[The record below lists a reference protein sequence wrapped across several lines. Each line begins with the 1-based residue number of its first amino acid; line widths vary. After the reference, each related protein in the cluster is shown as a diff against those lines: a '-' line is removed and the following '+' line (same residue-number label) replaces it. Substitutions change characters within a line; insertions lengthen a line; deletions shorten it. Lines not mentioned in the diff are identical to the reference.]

1 MMIIRL
7 RSESSFLKFRIFDFN
22 FYSASSSMPL
32 TAFITYNTQNQ
43 YTVESDKLKIVL
55 IEIAIFCVVR
65 HNRTLSEAILGIKKK
80 ERESFVPYFR
90 FNVAPEITSRT
101 YICIFKFNLYIKIPF
116 FIDLESHVDSIKA
129 KRAAKVK

>member
-1 MMIIRL
+1 MIIIRL

-80 ERESFVPYFR
+80 KRENPLFHILDSTLHQKSLRVH
-90 FNVAPEITSRT
+90 TSAYSNST
-101 YICIFKFNLYIKIPF
+101 FTSKFHSL
-116 FIDLESHVDSIKA
+116 LT
-129 KRAAKVK
+129 